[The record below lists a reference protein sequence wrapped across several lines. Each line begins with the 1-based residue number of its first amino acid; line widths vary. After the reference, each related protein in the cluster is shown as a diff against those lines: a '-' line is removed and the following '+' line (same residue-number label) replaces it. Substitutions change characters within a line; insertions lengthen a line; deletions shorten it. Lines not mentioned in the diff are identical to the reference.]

1 MATFRLIYKE
11 ITYRKLNFLLG
22 LLAVAAAVGLFVSV
36 LTMGQ
41 ASGREA
47 ARLMRDMGFNLRI
60 IPKDADMENFWATDF
75 ADHEMPEE
83 YVHRLGSTPGLEV
96 NHLVATLQKKM
107 RWRDRQVLLT
117 GILPEIVP
125 PGKPK
130 SPMSF
135 TIEKGT
141 IYVGHEVAR
150 GLGIKNGDQIDL
162 FGKQFTVEKCL
173 AESGS
178 KDDIRIFG
186 DLHDVQG
193 VLGMEGKINEIK
205 ALHCLCDGGA
215 LGILRQK
222 LAVALPDTQVTEFRS
237 IAIARA
243 ETRQMVE
250 KYMAFIMPIVLLVCA
265 AWVAVLAMMNVRERR
280 REIGILR
287 ALGHGS
293 ARIGSLFLGKAVLI
307 GVLGA
312 AGGFAL
318 GTGTAMKWGPGIFKI
333 TSQMITPLYGFLGWS
348 LVVAPLFVALASF
361 LPTMMAVTQDPAVT
375 LTKE

>member
-1 MATFRLIYKE
+1 MATFRLIIKE

-22 LLAVAAAVGLFVSV
+22 LLAVAAAVALFVSV

-41 ASGREA
+41 ASEREA
-47 ARLMRDMGFNLRI
+47 RQLMRDMGFNLRI
-60 IPKDADMENFWATDF
+60 IPKGADMEDFWATDF

-83 YVHRLGSTPGLEV
+83 YARRLGSEPGLAV
-96 NHLVATLQKKM
+96 NHLVATLQKKA
-107 RWRDRQVLLT
+107 RWRDRQILLT
-117 GILPEIVP
+117 GISPEIVP

-141 IYVGHEVAR
+141 VYLGFEVAR
-150 GLGIKNGDQIDL
+150 GLGINKGDEIDL

-178 KDDIRIFG
+178 KDDIRVYG

-205 ALHCLCDGGA
+205 ALHCVCDGGA
-215 LGILRQK
+215 IGTLREK
-222 LAVALPDTQVTEFRS
+222 LVRALPDTQVTEFRS

-250 KYMAFIMPIVLLVCA
+250 KYMAFIMPIVMLVCA

-293 ARIGSLFLGKAVLI
+293 ARIASLFLGKAVVV

-312 AGGFAL
+312 AGGFVA
-318 GTGTAMKWGPGIFKI
+318 GTGIAVNWGPGIFKV